1 MYEGTVDGCMRRVY
15 HTTSNI
21 LYEECIGY
29 YPFIL
34 QYTPSLVH
42 HTSLVRQ
49 RYSTVRGLYRMNE
62 HRNTSTQEHRN
73 TSVNTSQESTLD
85 YTTDY

>member
-62 HRNTSTQEHRN
+62 HRNTSTQEH
-73 TSVNTSQESTLD
+73 VNTGTRQSTRHKNQH
-85 YTTDY
+85 